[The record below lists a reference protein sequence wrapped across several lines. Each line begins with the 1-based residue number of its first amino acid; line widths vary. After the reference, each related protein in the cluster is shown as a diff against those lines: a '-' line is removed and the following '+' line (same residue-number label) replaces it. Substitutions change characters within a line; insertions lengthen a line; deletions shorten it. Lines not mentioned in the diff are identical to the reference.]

1 MPYPT
6 DKITWL
12 ASASSP
18 ASGALGTSTYTNLLS
33 QVPNNQVTLINR
45 YPEKVPKKYVENGVT
60 VRQASYESSAEDL
73 EAVFAGV
80 DILFLISYP
89 SSVHLYRTKVQT
101 KALNA
106 AQKAGVKHI
115 FYSSLAYALVNAESA
130 KAVVMAAHLDS
141 EAHLK
146 QLARA
151 NSGLSWTSIREGL
164 YAESFPVYSG
174 LPGFNNPPSAIGIPE
189 DPNGPGVSWVRQDEL
204 GEGSARLI
212 ASYAKSPSTF
222 EYTNKIVTL
231 SGPKSWT
238 WAEAVEVLSRVT
250 GKNISIEKVSLEEY
264 KNQPQMKAYFG
275 TEETANTL
283 DSAWEAIR
291 GGEAAGVTTTLA
303 EILGR
308 EPQSFEKTIE
318 EFVKKQASQE

>member
-1 MPYPT
+1 MAR
-6 DKITWL
+6 IGIF
-12 ASASSP
+12 P
-18 ASGALGTSTYTNLLS
+18 ASGALGTNTYTNLLS

-89 SSVHLYRTKVQT
+89 SPVHLYRTKVQT

-174 LPGFNNPPSAIGIPE
+174 LPGFNNPPSTIRIPE

-318 EFVKKQASQE
+318 ECVKKQASQE

>member
-1 MPYPT
+1 MAR
-6 DKITWL
+6 IGIF
-12 ASASSP
+12 P

-174 LPGFNNPPSAIGIPE
+174 LPGFNNPPSTIRIPE